1 MQNSR
6 LTTPSRWNLWKSL
19 KFPALHAE
27 LFQKT
32 IRQNKDL
39 GIRAHLELEPI
50 LELEPPSNLAKR
62 ISARALIPVNTV
74 MKKFTNSEEHF
85 DIKIEI
91 VSADTKIGFENW
103 SGDFGISTAD
113 SEVPKDTNRF
123 W

>member
-50 LELEPPSNLAKR
+50 LELEPPSNLEKR
-62 ISARALIPVNTV
+62 IRARALIPVNTV
-74 MKKFTNSEEHF
+74 FLFFSNSKFVFAVFLKFIFFFTVMKYQAQEETQEARIY
-85 DIKIEI
+85 D
-91 VSADTKIGFENW
+91 
-103 SGDFGISTAD
+103 
-113 SEVPKDTNRF
+113 
-123 W
+123 